1 MNENFSLSAH
11 WIPRQEQSRPEDVVA
26 DIRIDLL
33 EKNLTEN
40 YDLRDNAQKSSVAL
54 APYPMAL
61 WFVSNWW
68 RLRWEPTPQRPSTDW
83 RMSHLLSAAG
93 YGYSWPTIGFQTDG
107 ETIRITSLPTTGT
120 DGSSVIY
127 LTPFSALI
135 SAKKFEQEIASF
147 VDICNEAFGETDVLA
162 LWNILQDEQND
173 RELAMF
179 RQIEARL
186 GFDAGEGPEEAVMSI
201 MNRAR
206 SVGAHSVQELSYLLH
221 NDALAGEEIL
231 ALEKHEAGIPIRISS
246 LAPLRELAR
255 QERDRLL
262 PWDLG
267 YALARE
273 ARRIWGIRDVFSTE
287 DLCGILETSPDRLF
301 AAPHRNNSF
310 GLGARRGGDN
320 AFSVLLNKRQ
330 PTAIRF
336 MVSRLICDAVIAPED
351 DTILPAT
358 ADKTARQKTQRAF
371 AAELLCPI
379 EQIRER
385 MGDDYRDED
394 LWGEMAEDFN
404 VNPLVIKTQLAN
416 HHLIPQFENTDLWF
430 DSLPLVTPAYA
441 TQEFM

>member
-1 MNENFSLSAH
+1 MNENFSISAH

-120 DGSSVIY
+120 DGSSVIC

-310 GLGARRGGDN
+310 GLGARR
-320 AFSVLLNKRQ
+320 
-330 PTAIRF
+330 
-336 MVSRLICDAVIAPED
+336 
-351 DTILPAT
+351 
-358 ADKTARQKTQRAF
+358 
-371 AAELLCPI
+371 
-379 EQIRER
+379 
-385 MGDDYRDED
+385 MGDI
-394 LWGEMAEDFN
+394 
-404 VNPLVIKTQLAN
+404 V
-416 HHLIPQFENTDLWF
+416 
-430 DSLPLVTPAYA
+430 
-441 TQEFM
+441 